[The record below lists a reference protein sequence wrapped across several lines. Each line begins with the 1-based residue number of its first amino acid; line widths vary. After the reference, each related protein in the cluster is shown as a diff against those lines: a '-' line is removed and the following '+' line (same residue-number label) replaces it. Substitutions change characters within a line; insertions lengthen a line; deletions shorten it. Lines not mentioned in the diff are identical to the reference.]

1 LAFSCWLL
9 AIGDLMARKK
19 NKVPSFRV
27 RLDGNI
33 PQPCVDPR
41 EQKALDWYKE
51 NSKNRMAFPIAWSFI
66 VAAVNGELGAQVQ
79 KAVSDGNTAEA
90 IDALQDLLGAFG
102 GDEDYPEADPS
113 PSLVSALP
121 DN

>member
-1 LAFSCWLL
+1 
-9 AIGDLMARKK
+9 MARKK

-66 VAAVNGELGAQVQ
+66 VAAVNGELGPQVQ

-102 GDEDYPEADPS
+102 DPS
-113 PSLVSALP
+113 PDLSPNDEEQEHHLERGESEGSVMLP
-121 DN
+121 RVDI